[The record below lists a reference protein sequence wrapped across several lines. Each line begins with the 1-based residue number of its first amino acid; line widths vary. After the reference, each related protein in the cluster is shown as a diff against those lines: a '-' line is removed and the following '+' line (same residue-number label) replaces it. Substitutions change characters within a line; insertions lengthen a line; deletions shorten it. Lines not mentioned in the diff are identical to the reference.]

1 MPLKE
6 QPRDD
11 ALAGEEDTIGQEHA
25 EIRIAG
31 ARDSAGVLYP
41 DLIGETPG
49 YHEEVGVDDRR
60 AVVCDLID
68 VLPPPPMLLDS
79 IRAISTCAVER
90 CGMSY
95 RYWPRRAK
103 AKSPWDQGTLT
114 LPLVEKHHRALG
126 GALRRPYPL
135 TA

>member
-6 QPRDD
+6 QRRDD

-49 YHEEVGVDDRR
+49 YHEEVGIDDRR

-68 VLPPPPMLLDS
+68 VLPRLPVSLTTTSGSDPWRSCEPMRKPSGSATRS
-79 IRAISTCAVER
+79 IPSRTTICVR
-90 CGMSY
+90 
-95 RYWPRRAK
+95 
-103 AKSPWDQGTLT
+103 
-114 LPLVEKHHRALG
+114 
-126 GALRRPYPL
+126 
-135 TA
+135 